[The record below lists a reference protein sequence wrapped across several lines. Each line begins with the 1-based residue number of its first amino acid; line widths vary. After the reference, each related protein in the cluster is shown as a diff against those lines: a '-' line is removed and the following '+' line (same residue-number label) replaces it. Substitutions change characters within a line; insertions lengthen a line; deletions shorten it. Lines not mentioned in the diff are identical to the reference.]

1 MEEIRMYAVIFER
14 KPIYLGTEPG
24 KAIDVFNSTAG
35 SELHKI
41 ESLEQLSGL
50 VEENPKNFQVQDQ
63 LSEAAQRLVQKLD
76 ELGINQDLAEKVY
89 QNSEKV
95 IAEVRYIGVRGMKAV
110 GEGFIALGDLLKKA
124 GDEQAHE
131 EENNWKQES
140 QENNW

>member
-1 MEEIRMYAVIFER
+1 LQNPAVDFVCSGEGEKTIVELLKKIKTPEKVKGIGF
-14 KPIYLGTEPG
+14 KKNG
-24 KAIDVFNSTAG
+24 KAIFNKPS
-35 SELHKI
+35 I
-41 ESLEQLSGL
+41 PIQ
-50 VEENPKNFQVQDQ
+50 N
-63 LSEAAQRLVQKLD
+63 LD

-124 GDEQAHE
+124 GDEQEHE

>member
-1 MEEIRMYAVIFER
+1 MYTVIFER

-124 GDEQAHE
+124 GDEQEHE
-131 EENNWKQES
+131 DNWKEES

>member
-1 MEEIRMYAVIFER
+1 MYAVIFER

-124 GDEQAHE
+124 GDEQEHE

>member
-1 MEEIRMYAVIFER
+1 MEKIRMYTVIFER

-124 GDEQAHE
+124 GDEQEHE
-131 EENNWKQES
+131 DNWKEES

>member
-1 MEEIRMYAVIFER
+1 MYAVIFEK

-124 GDEQAHE
+124 GDEQEHE
-131 EENNWKQES
+131 DNWKKES

>member
-1 MEEIRMYAVIFER
+1 MYAVIFER

-24 KAIDVFNSTAG
+24 KAIDVFNSKAG

-124 GDEQAHE
+124 GEEQEHE
-131 EENNWKQES
+131 DDNWREES

>member
-1 MEEIRMYAVIFER
+1 
-14 KPIYLGTEPG
+14 
-24 KAIDVFNSTAG
+24 
-35 SELHKI
+35 
-41 ESLEQLSGL
+41 
-50 VEENPKNFQVQDQ
+50 
-63 LSEAAQRLVQKLD
+63 
-76 ELGINQDLAEKVY
+76 LGINQDLAEKVY

-124 GDEQAHE
+124 GDEQEHE